1 MKALTTL
8 LVAGMFLT
16 TVAVADDADDVKAA
30 VQKYITALNT
40 GDANAYVQTRTLEY
54 SSFSGGGLLGRSH
67 SLEEQKNGFQGNID
81 SGVKLNLRI
90 RHLEVRVYGTT
101 AIATG
106 YTVGTITG
114 PDGTTEPV
122 REQRTSVWI
131 KQGGQWKQA
140 HRHTSPLLS
149 Q

>member
-8 LVAGMFLT
+8 CVVGMFLT
-16 TVAVADDADDVKAA
+16 TVAMADDVDDVKAA

-40 GDANAYVQTRTLEY
+40 GDANAYVQSRTPEY
-54 SSFSGGGLLGRSH
+54 SSFGGGGLVERYH
-67 SLEEQKNGFQGNID
+67 SLEEQRSRFQGNIN
-81 SGVKLNLRI
+81 SGVQFNLQI
-90 RHLEVRVYGTT
+90 RHLDVRVYGNA
-101 AIATG
+101 AIVTG
-106 YTVGTITG
+106 YTVAGNTAN
-114 PDGTTEPV
+114 
-122 REQRTSVWI
+122 QRTSVWI

>member
-8 LVAGMFLT
+8 LVIGMFLT
-16 TVAVADDADDVKAA
+16 TGAMADDVDDVKAA

-40 GDANAYVQTRTLEY
+40 GDVNAYVQSRTPEY
-54 SSFSGGGLLGRSH
+54 SAFGGGGLVERYH
-67 SLEEQKNGFQGNID
+67 SLEEQRSRFQGNIN
-81 SGVKLNLRI
+81 SGVQFNLQI
-90 RHLEVRVYGTT
+90 RHLDVRVYDNA
-101 AIATG
+101 AIVTG
-106 YTVGTITG
+106 YTVAGNTAN
-114 PDGTTEPV
+114 
-122 REQRTSVWI
+122 QRTSVWI

>member
-8 LVAGMFLT
+8 LVVGMFLT
-16 TVAVADDADDVKAA
+16 TVAMADDVDDVKAA

-40 GDANAYVQTRTLEY
+40 GDVNAYVQSRTPEY
-54 SSFSGGGLLGRSH
+54 SAFGGGGLVERYH
-67 SLEEQKNGFQGNID
+67 SLEEQRSRFQGNIN
-81 SGVKLNLRI
+81 SGVEFNLQI
-90 RHLEVRVYGTT
+90 RHLDVRVYDNA
-101 AIATG
+101 AIVTG
-106 YTVGTITG
+106 YTVAGNTAN
-114 PDGTTEPV
+114 
-122 REQRTSVWI
+122 QRTSVWI